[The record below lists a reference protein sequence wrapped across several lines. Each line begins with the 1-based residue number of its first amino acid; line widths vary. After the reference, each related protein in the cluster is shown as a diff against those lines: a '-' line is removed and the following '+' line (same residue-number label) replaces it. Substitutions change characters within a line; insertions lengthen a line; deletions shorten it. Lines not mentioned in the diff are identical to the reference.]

1 MISIID
7 SGSSYSNLGF
17 GSVGNT
23 VIDRAIY
30 LRLQRVP
37 YSPLG
42 SEEADSIHPI
52 STYIASMEKFYTEPA
67 TNTAVEQEVNKFFGS
82 LAITQYYPHPDN
94 FYKGELA

>member
-23 VIDRAIY
+23 IIDRAIY
-30 LRLQRVP
+30 LRLQRVK
-37 YSPLG
+37 YSPL
-42 SEEADSIHPI
+42 STEANDSIHPI
-52 STYIASMEKFYTEPA
+52 STYIEAMEKFYEEPP
-67 TNTAVEQEVNKFFGS
+67 TNTAVEQKVDEFFGS
-82 LAITQYYPHPDN
+82 LGVTQYYPHPDN